1 MMMWKRMIISFPY
14 ITLFKAEHL
23 KGELCDDILL
33 HLIAKKIEKI
43 MTKTCC
49 TIKDISLHEHMIKD
63 ITVYLI
69 QSDDGN
75 ICNINDTVSDEYVM
89 KYITSLR

>member
-1 MMMWKRMIISFPY
+1 MNMQIIMMMMWKRMIISFPH

-43 MTKTCC
+43 MTKTFC
-49 TIKDISLHEHMIKD
+49 TIKDIILHEQMIKD
-63 ITVYLI
+63 ISWYDQMLADLPAVFF
-69 QSDDGN
+69 
-75 ICNINDTVSDEYVM
+75 
-89 KYITSLR
+89 